1 MDLDRILGWMLSI
14 SMILIVILVSY
25 GFYLLYFNE
34 ENYEDEFKNNKKI
47 VVKTL
52 YSIDNNEKEKLI
64 ETALENGYELK
75 SKGNFEYIFEKTIK

>member
-1 MDLDRILGWMLSI
+1 MNLNRILGWMLSI

-25 GFYLLYFNE
+25 GIYLLYFNE

-52 YSIDNNEKEKLI
+52 YTIDNNEKEKLI

>member
-1 MDLDRILGWMLSI
+1 MELDKILGWMLST
-14 SMILIVILVSY
+14 SMILGL
-25 GFYLLYFNE
+25 FLLFDLFYFNE

-52 YSIDNNEKEKLI
+52 YTFDDNEKEKLI

-75 SKGNFEYIFEKTIK
+75 NKRKFEYIFEKVTK

>member
-1 MDLDRILGWMLSI
+1 MVLNRILGWMLLI
-14 SMILIVILVSY
+14 SMILAVILVSDV
-25 GFYLLYFNE
+25 FYFKK

-52 YSIDNNEKEKLI
+52 YTFDDNEKEKLI

-75 SKGNFEYIFEKTIK
+75 NKRNFEYIFEKTTK

>member
-1 MDLDRILGWMLSI
+1 MDLNRILGWMLSI

-25 GFYLLYFNE
+25 VFYLFYFKE
-34 ENYEDEFKNNKKI
+34 ENYENEFKDNKKI

-52 YSIDNNEKEKLI
+52 YTFEEDKKEKLI

-75 SKGNFEYIFEKTIK
+75 SKGNFEYIFEKIVK

>member
-1 MDLDRILGWMLSI
+1 MDLNRILNWTLSFV
-14 SMILIVILVSY
+14 MIVVVFFLSY
-25 GFYLLYFNE
+25 IFYFKK

-52 YSIDNNEKEKLI
+52 YTFEDDKKEKLI

-75 SKGNFEYIFEKTIK
+75 SKRKFEYIFEKTTK

>member
-1 MDLDRILGWMLSI
+1 MNLNRILGWMLSI

-52 YSIDNNEKEKLI
+52 YTIDNNEKEKLI

>member
-1 MDLDRILGWMLSI
+1 MSLNRILGWMLSI

-52 YSIDNNEKEKLI
+52 YTIDNNEKEKLI

>member
-1 MDLDRILGWMLSI
+1 MFFNRILGWMLSI
-14 SMILIVILVSY
+14 LMILAVILVSEV
-25 GFYLLYFNE
+25 FYSNE

-52 YSIDNNEKEKLI
+52 YTFDDNEKGKLI

-75 SKGNFEYIFEKTIK
+75 GKGNFEYIFEKTIK

>member
-1 MDLDRILGWMLSI
+1 
-14 SMILIVILVSY
+14 MILAVILVSDV
-25 GFYLLYFNE
+25 FYFKK

-52 YSIDNNEKEKLI
+52 YTFDDNEKEKLI

-75 SKGNFEYIFEKTIK
+75 SKGNFEYIFEKTVK

>member
-1 MDLDRILGWMLSI
+1 MDLNRILNWTLSFV
-14 SMILIVILVSY
+14 MIVVVFFLSY
-25 GFYLLYFNE
+25 IFYFNK

-52 YSIDNNEKEKLI
+52 YTFEDDKKEKLI

-75 SKGNFEYIFEKTIK
+75 SKRKFEYIFEKTTK

>member
-1 MDLDRILGWMLSI
+1 MNLNRILGWMLSI

-25 GFYLLYFNE
+25 GFYLLYFNK

-52 YSIDNNEKEKLI
+52 YTIDNNEKEKLI